1 MTESGKRII
10 NDKVANM
17 EKVLTSVIIPAAGLG
32 RRMQVSVSKQ
42 YLQLNGKPILAHT
55 LDAFEKCSLI
65 DEIVLVINPEEQQ
78 LCQDQVI
85 GVYSYSKIK
94 LVAGGNTRQE
104 SVYAGLKAVNPQTR
118 IVLIH
123 DGARPLIRESV
134 ICKSIEETIMH
145 RATVVGVMAK
155 NTIKVMNKDGFVAH
169 TPDRNG
175 LVEIQT
181 PQTFDYGLIKEAHQK
196 AREAG
201 VVGTDDASLV
211 EWLKIPVKIVV
222 GDYSNIKITT
232 PEDLTIAESI
242 IGEWAENR

>member
-1 MTESGKRII
+1 
-10 NDKVANM
+10 M
-17 EKVLTSVIIPAAGLG
+17 ENVLTSVIIPAAGLG
-32 RRMQVSVSKQ
+32 RRMKASVSKQ
-42 YLQLNGKPILAHT
+42 YLQLNGKPVLAHT
-55 LDAFEKCSLI
+55 LDVFEKCSLI

-94 LVAGGNTRQE
+94 LVAGGDTRQE

-134 ICKSIEETIMH
+134 ICKSIEETIKH
-145 RATVVGVMAK
+145 RATVVGVPAK
-155 NTIKVMNKDGFVAH
+155 NTIKVISDDGFVEA
-169 TPDRNG
+169 TPDRNY

-181 PQTFDYGLIKEAHQK
+181 PQTFDYDLIKEAHQK
-196 AREAG
+196 ALESG
-201 VVGTDDASLV
+201 VSGTDDAFLV
-211 EWLKIPVKIVV
+211 EWLKVPVKIVV
-222 GDYSNIKITT
+222 GDYTNIKITT

-242 IGEWAENR
+242 IKRMAENQ